1 METIKIINSEQYQN
15 LINSIQKKTKLKILN
30 EYKDTT
36 ANRDWQKMKL
46 ANLLADDA
54 LNLLKN
60 DEATFVN
67 FALMKMQKFEN
78 IKMNEEYPSDEKTD
92 IEDDNE
98 IILGYSKSF
107 LLLYLIEY
115 FILKT
120 KPSEL
125 GSYLKTIRIPQA
137 KKYEKELKEIYSK
150 ILL

>member
-1 METIKIINSEQYQN
+1 
-15 LINSIQKKTKLKILN
+15 
-30 EYKDTT
+30 
-36 ANRDWQKMKL
+36 MKL

-78 IKMNEEYPSDEKTD
+78 VKINEEYPSNEKTD
-92 IEDDNE
+92 VEDDNE
-98 IILGYSKSF
+98 IILGYSKIF

-115 FILKT
+115 FLLKT

-125 GSYLKTIRIPQA
+125 GFYLKTIRVPQA

>member
-15 LINSIQKKTKLKILN
+15 LISSIQKKTKLKILN
-30 EYKDTT
+30 EYKDAT
-36 ANRDWQKMKL
+36 ANRDCQKMKL

-78 IKMNEEYPSDEKTD
+78 VKINEEYPSNEKMD
-92 IEDDNE
+92 VEDDNE

-115 FILKT
+115 FLLKT

-125 GSYLKTIRIPQA
+125 GFYLKTIRVPQA